1 MRHTGPTMSKVS
13 TEPLDIAPH
22 FSSPVPGVPAVGLC
36 RPHAPRAPLGD
47 TWVGFPQLFGFHV
60 TVSLKDIWSV

>member
-1 MRHTGPTMSKVS
+1 MHHTGPTTSKVS
-13 TEPLDIAPH
+13 TEPRDIALH

-36 RPHAPRAPLGD
+36 LPRTRRAPLVD
-47 TWVGFPQLFGFHV
+47 TRVGFPSLFGFHV